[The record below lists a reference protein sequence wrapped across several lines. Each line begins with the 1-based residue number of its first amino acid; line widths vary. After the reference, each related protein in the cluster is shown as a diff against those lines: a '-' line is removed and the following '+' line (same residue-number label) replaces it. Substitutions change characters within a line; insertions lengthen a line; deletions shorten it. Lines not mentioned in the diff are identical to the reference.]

1 MPKNRAEVAED
12 QPLRDTSYGRRAGSK
27 LIQSGE
33 WIIPKVFIEEMAE
46 LMGEDYEMAKKAY
59 DAYNDLVMQHIA
71 LEDHINFPYATIGG
85 HTVDPKKLT
94 GAYALGYQGSDITRG
109 GYSNAKS
116 GYPYFKWTEE
126 ALECIQTH
134 PAIYFTEWS
143 PQKYTTKAREFRKSA
158 GYPEIPEL
166 VGLPEDRITKICH
179 KADSALYGNKTQ
191 QQIRKAKAIDKQK
204 AKAKIGT
211 VEASIEEAKSWL
223 REIGL
228 PEDKINVET
237 YDDAQL
243 VLQNKWRSINTAIQ
257 ITNNR
262 KRNKFHSKKWIEEQK
277 RMREKMDKDK
287 LQEIYAENDYFAF
300 EDLPFQ
306 IQKNIIATIQNDYV
320 KKVNETLEEQGHYVS
335 ERKLSYMKKKAM
347 DKIEKRLNDTG
358 LMLEEFEKNAK
369 MRQDVLEQLY
379 SNKYYKDIISDTIEK
394 KKIEKGDN
402 IEGQGSISEERAK
415 LKAEQ
420 ANNEPVK
427 RKRGRP
433 PKKKPLPPE
442 SMSSSYIKPE
452 GGVSD
457 SHIIE
462 MQTKKNLEDLS
473 NDFYMTESDKR
484 RAKMLE
490 NIYNRLSGKAVG
502 MENVENEEDSND
514 SEEELIAAMPV
525 KDD

>member
-1 MPKNRAEVAED
+1 
-12 QPLRDTSYGRRAGSK
+12 
-27 LIQSGE
+27 
-33 WIIPKVFIEEMAE
+33 
-46 LMGEDYEMAKKAY
+46 
-59 DAYNDLVMQHIA
+59 
-71 LEDHINFPYATIGG
+71 
-85 HTVDPKKLT
+85 
-94 GAYALGYQGSDITRG
+94 
-109 GYSNAKS
+109 
-116 GYPYFKWTEE
+116 
-126 ALECIQTH
+126 
-134 PAIYFTEWS
+134 
-143 PQKYTTKAREFRKSA
+143 
-158 GYPEIPEL
+158 
-166 VGLPEDRITKICH
+166 
-179 KADSALYGNKTQ
+179 
-191 QQIRKAKAIDKQK
+191 
-204 AKAKIGT
+204 
-211 VEASIEEAKSWL
+211 
-223 REIGL
+223 
-228 PEDKINVET
+228 
-237 YDDAQL
+237 
-243 VLQNKWRSINTAIQ
+243 
-257 ITNNR
+257 
-262 KRNKFHSKKWIEEQK
+262 
-277 RMREKMDKDK
+277 
-287 LQEIYAENDYFAF
+287 
-300 EDLPFQ
+300 
-306 IQKNIIATIQNDYV
+306 
-320 KKVNETLEEQGHYVS
+320 
-335 ERKLSYMKKKAM
+335 M